1 MKYKYLK
8 QVLKALL
15 RIIAL
20 VLLGCEIARMLN
32 VNFEYKVDLITF
44 YEKGLLDI
52 REYIYMDMPP
62 TVNFIK
68 MMVILSFGII
78 NYLDTIIFVC
88 DSYSGYN
95 LIVKYH
101 SENRRLY
108 LVNRI
113 KQFTRYYLKDSLLFI
128 VTIIIVCL
136 LCLEPNINV
145 SSIIKTILILV
156 INYLAF
162 LCIYL
167 LSFEPLSFVIVFNIV
182 TLFQCVLHFNTFITL
197 IILII
202 ILGLSYTNIGSTA
215 RRDES

>member
-8 QVLKALL
+8 PILKALL

-20 VLLGCEIARMLN
+20 VLLGCEIARTLN
-32 VNFEYKVDLITF
+32 VNFDYKVGLITF
-44 YEKGLLDI
+44 FDLGLLDF
-52 REYIYMDMPP
+52 RDYIYIDMPP
-62 TVNFIK
+62 TVSFIK
-68 MMVILSFGII
+68 MMIILSFGII

-101 SENRRLY
+101 SENRRTY
-108 LVNRI
+108 LVNRV

-128 VTIIIVCL
+128 VTITIVCL
-136 LCLEPNINV
+136 LYLEPNINV

-167 LSFEPLSFVIVFNIV
+167 LSFEPLIFVIMFNIV
-182 TLFQCVLHFNTFITL
+182 TLFQCVLHFNTLITL

>member
-8 QVLKALL
+8 QVLKTLL
-15 RIIAL
+15 RTIAL
-20 VLLGCEIARMLN
+20 VLLGYEIARMLN
-32 VNFEYKVDLITF
+32 VNFEYKVDLMTF
-44 YEKGLLDI
+44 FDLGLLDF
-52 REYIYMDMPP
+52 RDYYIDMPP
-62 TVNFIK
+62 TVSFIK
-68 MMVILSFGII
+68 MMIILSFGII

-101 SENRRLY
+101 SENRRTY
-108 LVNRI
+108 LVNRV

-128 VTIIIVCL
+128 VMITIVCL
-136 LCLEPNINV
+136 LYLEPNINV
-145 SSIIKTILILV
+145 SSVIKTILILV

-167 LSFEPLSFVIVFNIV
+167 LNFEPLIFVIMFNIV
-182 TLFQCVLHFNTFITL
+182 TLFQCVLHFNTLITL

>member
-8 QVLKALL
+8 PILKALL

-20 VLLGCEIARMLN
+20 ALLGCEIAQSLN

-44 YEKGLLDI
+44 FDLGLLDF
-52 REYIYMDMPP
+52 REYTYIDMPP
-62 TVNFIK
+62 TVSFIK
-68 MMVILSFGII
+68 MMIILSFGII

-95 LIVKYH
+95 LVVKYH
-101 SENRRLY
+101 SENRRAY
-108 LVNRI
+108 LINRV
-113 KQFTRYYLKDSLLFI
+113 KQFTRYYLKDSLLFL

-136 LCLEPNINV
+136 LYLESNINV
-145 SSIIKTILILV
+145 SSVIKTILILV

-167 LSFEPLSFVIVFNIV
+167 LSFEPLSFVIIFNIV
-182 TLFQCVLHFNTFITL
+182 ILFQCVLHLNVLIT
-197 IILII
+197 IILLII
-202 ILGLSYTNIGSTA
+202 ILGLSYTDIGSIA

>member
-8 QVLKALL
+8 PILKALL

-20 VLLGCEIARMLN
+20 ALLGCEIAQSLN

-44 YEKGLLDI
+44 FDLGLLDF
-52 REYIYMDMPP
+52 REYTYIDMPP
-62 TVNFIK
+62 TVSFIK
-68 MMVILSFGII
+68 MMIILSFGII

-95 LIVKYH
+95 LVVKYH
-101 SENRRLY
+101 SENRRAY
-108 LVNRI
+108 LINRV
-113 KQFTRYYLKDSLLFI
+113 KQFTRYYLKDSLLFL

-136 LCLEPNINV
+136 LYLEPNIDV
-145 SSIIKTILILV
+145 SSVIKTILIVV

-167 LSFEPLSFVIVFNIV
+167 LSFEPLSFVIIFNIV
-182 TLFQCVLHFNTFITL
+182 ILFQCVLHLNVLIT
-197 IILII
+197 IILLII
-202 ILGLSYTNIGSTA
+202 ILGLSYTDIGSIA

>member
-8 QVLKALL
+8 QVLKVLL
-15 RIIAL
+15 RTIAL

-32 VNFEYKVDLITF
+32 VNFEYKVDLTTF
-44 YEKGLLDI
+44 FDLGLLDF
-52 REYIYMDMPP
+52 RDYYIDMLP
-62 TVNFIK
+62 TVSFIK
-68 MMVILSFGII
+68 MMIILSFGII

-101 SENRRLY
+101 SENRRTY
-108 LVNRI
+108 LVNRV

-167 LSFEPLSFVIVFNIV
+167 LSFEPLIFVIVFNIV

-215 RRDES
+215 RRAES

>member
-8 QVLKALL
+8 PILKALL

-44 YEKGLLDI
+44 FDLGLLDF
-52 REYIYMDMPP
+52 RDYYIDMLP
-62 TVNFIK
+62 TVSFIK
-68 MMVILSFGII
+68 MMIILSFGII

-101 SENRRLY
+101 SENRRTY
-108 LVNRI
+108 LVNRV

-128 VTIIIVCL
+128 VTIVIVCL
-136 LCLEPNINV
+136 LYLEPNINV

-167 LSFEPLSFVIVFNIV
+167 LSFEPLIFVIMFNIV
-182 TLFQCVLHFNTFITL
+182 TLFQCVLHFNTLITL

>member
-8 QVLKALL
+8 QVLKTLL
-15 RIIAL
+15 RMIAL

-32 VNFEYKVDLITF
+32 VNFEYKVDLLTF
-44 YEKGLLDI
+44 FDLGLLDF
-52 REYIYMDMPP
+52 REYTYADMPP
-62 TVNFIK
+62 TVSFIK
-68 MMVILSFGII
+68 MMIILSFGII
-78 NYLDTIIFVC
+78 NYLETIIFVC
-88 DSYSGYN
+88 DSYNGYN
-95 LIVKYH
+95 LVVKYH
-101 SENRRLY
+101 SENRRMY
-108 LVNRI
+108 LVNRV

-136 LCLEPNINV
+136 FCLEPIINV

-167 LSFEPLSFVIVFNIV
+167 LSFEPLSFVVMFNIV
-182 TLFQCVLHFNTFITL
+182 TLFQCVLHFNTLITL

>member
-8 QVLKALL
+8 PILKALL

-44 YEKGLLDI
+44 YDSGLLDF
-52 REYIYMDMPP
+52 RDYYIDMLP
-62 TVNFIK
+62 TVSFIK
-68 MMVILSFGII
+68 MMIILSFGII

-101 SENRRLY
+101 SENRRTY
-108 LVNRI
+108 LVNRV

-128 VTIIIVCL
+128 VTIVIVCL
-136 LCLEPNINV
+136 LYLEPIINV

-167 LSFEPLSFVIVFNIV
+167 LSFEPLIFVIVFNIV
-182 TLFQCVLHFNTFITL
+182 TLFQCVLHFNTLITL

>member
-8 QVLKALL
+8 PVLKALL
-15 RIIAL
+15 RMIAL

-101 SENRRLY
+101 SENRRTY
-108 LVNRI
+108 LVNRV

-182 TLFQCVLHFNTFITL
+182 TLFQCVLHFNTLITL

-202 ILGLSYTNIGSTA
+202 ILGLSYTNVGSTA

>member
-1 MKYKYLK
+1 MKYKYLR
-8 QVLKALL
+8 QFLKTLL

-20 VLLGCEIARMLN
+20 ALLGCEIARLLN

-44 YEKGLLDI
+44 YDKGLLDF
-52 REYIYMDMPP
+52 REYIYIDMAPA
-62 TVNFIK
+62 VNFIK
-68 MMVILSFGII
+68 MMIILSFGII

-88 DSYSGYN
+88 DSNSGYN

-101 SENRRLY
+101 SENRRMY
-108 LVNRI
+108 LVNRV

-136 LCLEPNINV
+136 LYLEPNINI
-145 SSIIKTILILV
+145 SSIIKTVLILV

-167 LSFEPLSFVIVFNIV
+167 LSFEPLSFVIVFNII
-182 TLFQCVLHFNTFITL
+182 TLFQCILHINALIT
-197 IILII
+197 IILLII
-202 ILGLSYTNIGSTA
+202 ILGLSYTDIGSIA

>member
-8 QVLKALL
+8 QVLKTLL
-15 RIIAL
+15 RTIAL
-20 VLLGCEIARMLN
+20 VLLGYEIARMLN
-32 VNFEYKVDLITF
+32 VNFEYKVDLMTF
-44 YEKGLLDI
+44 FDLGLLDF
-52 REYIYMDMPP
+52 RDYYIDMPP
-62 TVNFIK
+62 TVSFIK
-68 MMVILSFGII
+68 MMIILSFGII

-101 SENRRLY
+101 SENRRTY
-108 LVNRI
+108 LVNRV

-128 VTIIIVCL
+128 VMITIVCL
-136 LCLEPNINV
+136 LYLEPNINV
-145 SSIIKTILILV
+145 SSVIKTILILV

-167 LSFEPLSFVIVFNIV
+167 LSFEPLIFVIMFNIV
-182 TLFQCVLHFNTFITL
+182 TLFQCVLHFNTLITL

>member
-1 MKYKYLK
+1 MKYKYLR
-8 QVLKALL
+8 QFLKTLL

-20 VLLGCEIARMLN
+20 ALLGCEIARLLN

-44 YEKGLLDI
+44 YDKGLLDF
-52 REYIYMDMPP
+52 REYIYIDMPP
-62 TVNFIK
+62 AVNFIK
-68 MMVILSFGII
+68 MMIILSFGII

-88 DSYSGYN
+88 DSNSGYN

-101 SENRRLY
+101 SENRRMY
-108 LVNRI
+108 LVNRV

-136 LCLEPNINV
+136 LCLEPNINI
-145 SSIIKTILILV
+145 SSIIKTVLILV

-167 LSFEPLSFVIVFNIV
+167 LSFEPLSFVIVFNII
-182 TLFQCVLHFNTFITL
+182 TLFQCILHINALITL

-202 ILGLSYTNIGSTA
+202 ILGLSYTDIGSIA

>member
-8 QVLKALL
+8 PILKALL

-20 VLLGCEIARMLN
+20 ALLGCEIAQSLN

-44 YEKGLLDI
+44 FDLGLLDF
-52 REYIYMDMPP
+52 REYTYIDMPP
-62 TVNFIK
+62 TVSFIK
-68 MMVILSFGII
+68 MMIILSFGII

-88 DSYSGYN
+88 DSYGGYN
-95 LIVKYH
+95 LVVKYH
-101 SENRRLY
+101 SENRRAY
-108 LVNRI
+108 LINRV
-113 KQFTRYYLKDSLLFI
+113 KQFTRYYLKDSLLFL

-136 LCLEPNINV
+136 LYLEPNINV
-145 SSIIKTILILV
+145 SSVIKTILIVV

-167 LSFEPLSFVIVFNIV
+167 LSFEPLSFVIIFNIV
-182 TLFQCVLHFNTFITL
+182 ILFQCVLHLNVLIT
-197 IILII
+197 IILLII
-202 ILGLSYTNIGSTA
+202 ILGLSYTDIGSIA

>member
-8 QVLKALL
+8 QVLKTLL
-15 RIIAL
+15 RTIAL
-20 VLLGCEIARMLN
+20 VLLGYEIARMLN
-32 VNFEYKVDLITF
+32 VNFEYKVDLMTF
-44 YEKGLLDI
+44 FDLGLLDF
-52 REYIYMDMPP
+52 RDYYIDMLP
-62 TVNFIK
+62 TVSFIK
-68 MMVILSFGII
+68 MMIILSFGII

-101 SENRRLY
+101 SENRRTY
-108 LVNRI
+108 LVNRV

-128 VTIIIVCL
+128 VMITIVCL
-136 LCLEPNINV
+136 LYLEPNINV
-145 SSIIKTILILV
+145 SSVIKTILILV

-167 LSFEPLSFVIVFNIV
+167 LSFEPLIFVIMFNIV
-182 TLFQCVLHFNTFITL
+182 TLFQCVLHFNTLITL

>member
-8 QVLKALL
+8 QVLKTLL
-15 RIIAL
+15 RTIAL
-20 VLLGCEIARMLN
+20 VLLGYEIARMLN
-32 VNFEYKVDLITF
+32 VNFEYKVDLMTF
-44 YEKGLLDI
+44 FDLGLLDF
-52 REYIYMDMPP
+52 RDYYIDMPP
-62 TVNFIK
+62 TVSFIK
-68 MMVILSFGII
+68 MMIILSFGII

-88 DSYSGYN
+88 DSYGGYN
-95 LIVKYH
+95 LVVKYH
-101 SENRRLY
+101 SENRNLY
-108 LVNRI
+108 LINRI

-128 VTIIIVCL
+128 VMITIVCL
-136 LCLEPNINV
+136 LYLEPNINV
-145 SSIIKTILILV
+145 SSVIKTILILV

-167 LSFEPLSFVIVFNIV
+167 LSFEPLSFVVMFNIV
-182 TLFQCVLHFNTFITL
+182 TLFQCVLHFNTLITL

>member
-8 QVLKALL
+8 PILKALL

-32 VNFEYKVDLITF
+32 VNFEHKVDLITF
-44 YEKGLLDI
+44 FDLGLLDF
-52 REYIYMDMPP
+52 RDYYIDMPP
-62 TVNFIK
+62 TVSFIK
-68 MMVILSFGII
+68 MMIILSFGII

-101 SENRRLY
+101 SENRRTY
-108 LVNRI
+108 LVNRV

-136 LCLEPNINV
+136 LYLETNINI

>member
-8 QVLKALL
+8 QVLKVLL
-15 RIIAL
+15 RTIAL

-32 VNFEYKVDLITF
+32 VNFEYKVDLMTF
-44 YEKGLLDI
+44 YEKGLLDF
-52 REYIYMDMPP
+52 RDYYIDMLP
-62 TVNFIK
+62 TVSFIK
-68 MMVILSFGII
+68 MMIILSFGII

-88 DSYSGYN
+88 DSYNGYN

-101 SENRRLY
+101 SENRRTY
-108 LVNRI
+108 LVNRV

-128 VTIIIVCL
+128 VTIVIVCL
-136 LCLEPNINV
+136 LYLEPNINV

-167 LSFEPLSFVIVFNIV
+167 LSFEPLIFVIVFNIV
-182 TLFQCVLHFNTFITL
+182 TLFQCVLHFNTLITL

-202 ILGLSYTNIGSTA
+202 ILGLSYTNVGSTA

>member
-8 QVLKALL
+8 PILKALL

-44 YEKGLLDI
+44 YDLGLLDF
-52 REYIYMDMPP
+52 RDYYIDMLP
-62 TVNFIK
+62 TVSFIK
-68 MMVILSFGII
+68 MMIILSFGII

-88 DSYSGYN
+88 VSYSGYN

-101 SENRRLY
+101 SENRRTY
-108 LVNRI
+108 LVNRV

-128 VTIIIVCL
+128 VTIVIVCL
-136 LCLEPNINV
+136 LYLEPNINV

-167 LSFEPLSFVIVFNIV
+167 LSFEPLIFVIVFNIV
-182 TLFQCVLHFNTFITL
+182 TLFQCVLHFNTLITL

>member
-8 QVLKALL
+8 QVLKTLL
-15 RIIAL
+15 RTIAL
-20 VLLGCEIARMLN
+20 VLLGYEIARMLN
-32 VNFEYKVDLITF
+32 VNFEYKVDLMTF
-44 YEKGLLDI
+44 FDLGLLDF
-52 REYIYMDMPP
+52 RDYYIDMPP
-62 TVNFIK
+62 TVSFIK
-68 MMVILSFGII
+68 MMIILSFGII

-101 SENRRLY
+101 SENRRTY
-108 LVNRI
+108 LVNRV

-128 VTIIIVCL
+128 VTIVIVCL
-136 LCLEPNINV
+136 LYLEPNINV

-167 LSFEPLSFVIVFNIV
+167 LSFEPLIFVIVFNIV
-182 TLFQCVLHFNTFITL
+182 TLFQCVLHFNTLITL

>member
-8 QVLKALL
+8 QVLKTLL
-15 RIIAL
+15 RTIAL
-20 VLLGCEIARMLN
+20 VLLGYEIARMLN
-32 VNFEYKVDLITF
+32 VNFEYKVDLMTF
-44 YEKGLLDI
+44 FDLGLLDF
-52 REYIYMDMPP
+52 RDYYIDMPP
-62 TVNFIK
+62 TVSFIK
-68 MMVILSFGII
+68 MMIILSFGII

-101 SENRRLY
+101 SENRRTY
-108 LVNRI
+108 LVNRV

-128 VTIIIVCL
+128 VTIAIVCL
-136 LCLEPNINV
+136 LYLEPNINV
-145 SSIIKTILILV
+145 SSVIKTILILV

-167 LSFEPLSFVIVFNIV
+167 LSFEPLSFVVMFNIV
-182 TLFQCVLHFNTFITL
+182 TLFQCVLHFNTLITL

>member
-8 QVLKALL
+8 QVLKTLL
-15 RIIAL
+15 RMIAL

-44 YEKGLLDI
+44 YDLGLLDF

-68 MMVILSFGII
+68 MMIILSFGII

-101 SENRRLY
+101 SENRRTY
-108 LVNRI
+108 LVNRV

>member
-8 QVLKALL
+8 QVLKTLL
-15 RIIAL
+15 RTIAL
-20 VLLGCEIARMLN
+20 VLLGYEIARMLN
-32 VNFEYKVDLITF
+32 VNFEYKVDLMTF
-44 YEKGLLDI
+44 FDLGLLDF
-52 REYIYMDMPP
+52 RDYYIDMPP
-62 TVNFIK
+62 TVSFIK
-68 MMVILSFGII
+68 MMIILSFGII

-101 SENRRLY
+101 SENRRTY
-108 LVNRI
+108 LVNRV

-128 VTIIIVCL
+128 VMITIVCL
-136 LCLEPNINV
+136 LYLEPNINV
-145 SSIIKTILILV
+145 SSVIKTILILV

-167 LSFEPLSFVIVFNIV
+167 LSFEPLSFVVMFNIV
-182 TLFQCVLHFNTFITL
+182 TLFQCVLHFNTLITL

>member
-8 QVLKALL
+8 PILKALL

-32 VNFEYKVDLITF
+32 VNFEYKVDLLTF
-44 YEKGLLDI
+44 FDLGLLDF
-52 REYIYMDMPP
+52 RDYYIDMLP
-62 TVNFIK
+62 TVSFIK
-68 MMVILSFGII
+68 MMIILSFGII

-101 SENRRLY
+101 SENRRTY
-108 LVNRI
+108 LVNRV

-128 VTIIIVCL
+128 VTIVIVCL
-136 LCLEPNINV
+136 LYLEPNINV

-167 LSFEPLSFVIVFNIV
+167 LSFEPLIFVIVFNIV
-182 TLFQCVLHFNTFITL
+182 TLFQCVLHFNTLITL

>member
-8 QVLKALL
+8 QVLKTLL
-15 RIIAL
+15 RMIAL
-20 VLLGCEIARMLN
+20 GLLGCEIARMLN

-44 YEKGLLDI
+44 YDLGLLDF

-62 TVNFIK
+62 TISFIK
-68 MMVILSFGII
+68 MMIILSLGII

-88 DSYSGYN
+88 DSYNGYN

-101 SENRRLY
+101 SENRRMY
-108 LVNRI
+108 LVNRV
-113 KQFTRYYLKDSLLFI
+113 KQFTRYYLKDSFLFI

-136 LCLEPNINV
+136 LYLEPNINV

-167 LSFEPLSFVIVFNIV
+167 LSFEPLSFVIMFNIV
-182 TLFQCVLHFNTFITL
+182 ALFQCVLHFNTFITL

>member
-8 QVLKALL
+8 QVLKVLL
-15 RIIAL
+15 RTIAL

-101 SENRRLY
+101 SENRRTY
-108 LVNRI
+108 LVNRV

-128 VTIIIVCL
+128 VTIIIFCL

>member
-15 RIIAL
+15 RTIAL

-44 YEKGLLDI
+44 YDLGLLDF
-52 REYIYMDMPP
+52 RDYYIDMLP
-62 TVNFIK
+62 TVSFIK
-68 MMVILSFGII
+68 MMIILSFGII

-101 SENRRLY
+101 SENRRTY
-108 LVNRI
+108 LVNRV
-113 KQFTRYYLKDSLLFI
+113 KQFTRYYLKDSLLVI
-128 VTIIIVCL
+128 VTIVIVCL
-136 LCLEPNINV
+136 LYLEPNINV

-167 LSFEPLSFVIVFNIV
+167 LSFEPLIFVIVFNIV
-182 TLFQCVLHFNTFITL
+182 TLFQCVLHFNTLITL

-202 ILGLSYTNIGSTA
+202 ILGLSYTNVGSTA

>member
-8 QVLKALL
+8 QVLKVLL
-15 RIIAL
+15 RTIAL
-20 VLLGCEIARMLN
+20 VLLGCELARMLN

-101 SENRRLY
+101 SENRRTY
-108 LVNRI
+108 LVNRV

>member
-8 QVLKALL
+8 PILKALL

-44 YEKGLLDI
+44 FDLGLLDF
-52 REYIYMDMPP
+52 RDYYIDMLP
-62 TVNFIK
+62 TVSFIK
-68 MMVILSFGII
+68 MMIILSFGII

-101 SENRRLY
+101 SENRRTY
-108 LVNRI
+108 LVNRV

-128 VTIIIVCL
+128 VTIVIVCL
-136 LCLEPNINV
+136 LYLEPNINV

-167 LSFEPLSFVIVFNIV
+167 LSFEPLIFVIVFNIV
-182 TLFQCVLHFNTFITL
+182 TLFQCVLHFNTLITL

>member
-8 QVLKALL
+8 PILKALL

-20 VLLGCEIARMLN
+20 VLLGYEIARMLN
-32 VNFEYKVDLITF
+32 VNFEHKVDLITF
-44 YEKGLLDI
+44 FDLGLLDF
-52 REYIYMDMPP
+52 RDYYIDMPP
-62 TVNFIK
+62 TVSFIK
-68 MMVILSFGII
+68 MMIILSFGII

-101 SENRRLY
+101 SENRRTY
-108 LVNRI
+108 LVNRV
-113 KQFTRYYLKDSLLFI
+113 KQFTRYYLKDSLLFL

-136 LCLEPNINV
+136 LYLEPNINV
-145 SSIIKTILILV
+145 SSVIKTILILV

-167 LSFEPLSFVIVFNIV
+167 LSFEPLIFVIMFNIV
-182 TLFQCVLHFNTFITL
+182 TLFQCVLHFNTLITL

>member
-8 QVLKALL
+8 QVLKTLL

-32 VNFEYKVDLITF
+32 INFEYKVDLMTF
-44 YEKGLLDI
+44 FDLGLLDF
-52 REYIYMDMPP
+52 RDYYIDMPP
-62 TVNFIK
+62 TVSFIK
-68 MMVILSFGII
+68 MMIILSFGII

-101 SENRRLY
+101 SENRRTY
-108 LVNRI
+108 LVNRV

-128 VTIIIVCL
+128 VMITIVCL
-136 LCLEPNINV
+136 LYLEPNINV
-145 SSIIKTILILV
+145 SSVIKTILILV

-167 LSFEPLSFVIVFNIV
+167 LSFEPLIFVIMFNIV
-182 TLFQCVLHFNTFITL
+182 TLFQCVLHFNTLITL

>member
-8 QVLKALL
+8 PILKALL

-44 YEKGLLDI
+44 FDLGLLDF
-52 REYIYMDMPP
+52 RDYYIDMLP
-62 TVNFIK
+62 TVSFIK
-68 MMVILSFGII
+68 MMIILSFGII

-101 SENRRLY
+101 SENRRTY
-108 LVNRI
+108 LVNRV

-128 VTIIIVCL
+128 VTIVIVCL
-136 LCLEPNINV
+136 LYLEPNINV

-167 LSFEPLSFVIVFNIV
+167 LSFEPLIFVIVFNIV
-182 TLFQCVLHFNTFITL
+182 TLFQCVLHFNTLITL
-197 IILII
+197 IILILTI
-202 ILGLSYTNIGSTA
+202 YNRVVDQRL
-215 RRDES
+215 

>member
-8 QVLKALL
+8 QVLKTLL
-15 RIIAL
+15 RMIAL

-101 SENRRLY
+101 SENRRTY
-108 LVNRI
+108 LVNRV

-182 TLFQCVLHFNTFITL
+182 TLFQCVLHFNTLITL

-202 ILGLSYTNIGSTA
+202 ILGLSYTNVGSTA

>member
-8 QVLKALL
+8 PILKALL

-20 VLLGCEIARMLN
+20 ALLGCEIAQSLN

-44 YEKGLLDI
+44 FDLGLLDF
-52 REYIYMDMPP
+52 REYTYIDMPP
-62 TVNFIK
+62 TVSFIK
-68 MMVILSFGII
+68 MMIILSFGII

-88 DSYSGYN
+88 DSYGGYN
-95 LIVKYH
+95 LVVKYH
-101 SENRRLY
+101 SENRRVY
-108 LVNRI
+108 LVNRV
-113 KQFTRYYLKDSLLFI
+113 KQFTRYYLKDSLLFL

-136 LCLEPNINV
+136 LYLEPNINV
-145 SSIIKTILILV
+145 SSVIKTILIVV

-167 LSFEPLSFVIVFNIV
+167 LSFEPLSFVIIFNIV
-182 TLFQCVLHFNTFITL
+182 ILFQCVLHLNVLIT
-197 IILII
+197 IILLII
-202 ILGLSYTNIGSTA
+202 ILGLSYTDIGSIA

>member
-8 QVLKALL
+8 PILKALL

-32 VNFEYKVDLITF
+32 VNFEHKVDLITF
-44 YEKGLLDI
+44 YDLGLLDF
-52 REYIYMDMPP
+52 RDYYIDMLP
-62 TVNFIK
+62 TVSFIK
-68 MMVILSFGII
+68 MMIILSFGII

-101 SENRRLY
+101 SENRRTY
-108 LVNRI
+108 LVNRV

-128 VTIIIVCL
+128 VTIVIVCL
-136 LCLEPNINV
+136 LYLEPNINV
-145 SSIIKTILILV
+145 SSVIKTILILV

-167 LSFEPLSFVIVFNIV
+167 LSFEPLIFVIVFNIV
-182 TLFQCVLHFNTFITL
+182 TLFQCVLHFNTLITL

>member
-8 QVLKALL
+8 QVLKTLL
-15 RIIAL
+15 RTIAL
-20 VLLGCEIARMLN
+20 VLLGYEIARMLN
-32 VNFEYKVDLITF
+32 VNFEYKVDLMTF
-44 YEKGLLDI
+44 FDLGLLDF
-52 REYIYMDMPP
+52 RDYYIDMPP
-62 TVNFIK
+62 TVSFIK
-68 MMVILSFGII
+68 MMIILSFGII

-101 SENRRLY
+101 SENRRTY
-108 LVNRI
+108 LVNRV

-128 VTIIIVCL
+128 VMITIVCL
-136 LCLEPNINV
+136 LYLEPNINV
-145 SSIIKTILILV
+145 SSVIKTILILV

-167 LSFEPLSFVIVFNIV
+167 LSFEPLSFVVMFNIV
-182 TLFQCVLHFNTFITL
+182 TLFQCVLHFNTLITL
-197 IILII
+197 IIIII
-202 ILGLSYTNIGSTA
+202 ILGLSYTNIVSTA